1 MNSNKKVIDSQI
13 AVGTKSVSGSAEAGP
28 VKLDL
33 SQSGGKI
40 SFSLRGLFAV
50 FVSLLTTLIPFTYI
64 VMSMIYLRR
73 TEFSDS
79 FNMSENL
86 QTYFFYG
93 FMKVITILVITFIAH
108 SFYIFV
114 FNGNVILKYVTLGL
128 LFVAVAGSMFLVNK
142 LVPGSSM
149 RNQNVRNI
157 VESVLYGVLVVVFSL
172 LSLDRSLCI
181 YDSKRCELKYR

>member
-1 MNSNKKVIDSQI
+1 MNSNKTIVKSDINVSTKDS
-13 AVGTKSVSGSAEAGP
+13 SGSVESGP
-28 VKLDL
+28 VKIDL

-40 SFSLRGLFAV
+40 SFSIRGLFAV
-50 FVSLLTTLIPFTYI
+50 FISLLSTLIPFTFI
-64 VMSMIYLRR
+64 IMSMIYLRR

-79 FNMSENL
+79 FNMTENL

-108 SFYIFV
+108 SFYIFI
-114 FNGNVILKYVTLGL
+114 FNGNVILKYITSAL
-128 LFVAVAGSMFLVNK
+128 LFLGVFGAMFLVNK

-149 RNQNVRNI
+149 KNQNVRNV
-157 VESVLYGVLVVVFSL
+157 VESVLYATLVVVFSL
-172 LSLDRSLCI
+172 LSLDRSVCI